1 MQDRKWKNGKFIDTA
16 SSWHILLSAMQK
28 VEMEKM
34 MQKVEMEKMK
44 KKYRIN
50 DKKEQKLMSMN
61 LNFNILTEHSFRISS
76 WLTWLGVTM
85 PKMA

>member
-16 SSWHILLSAMQK
+16 SSWHILLSA
-28 VEMEKM
+28 